1 MDPTW
6 AQQLRRSSGYSRD
19 EPDEHAE
26 GGINWAY
33 NAQYMLDKGPE
44 LTQNLV
50 KIFKNCQRL
59 ALPQHGCLL
68 SVLPLH
74 EEY

>member
-6 AQQLRRSSGYSRD
+6 AQQLWRSSGYSRD

-33 NAQYMLDKGPE
+33 IYA
-44 LTQNLV
+44 
-50 KIFKNCQRL
+50 
-59 ALPQHGCLL
+59 
-68 SVLPLH
+68 
-74 EEY
+74 